1 LTRTAEIEA
10 ARDAGEDDPS
20 NTWSAKGRQEFA
32 VYNDLLSMHEGLEKR
47 LTECKTAEEIELVAD
62 LIHKGA
68 SSARAEDTK
77 SLKPAI
83 IDLITPPGGSISPP
97 LHRRQKIGQGYNH
110 YVTGEFLCP
119 AGLDWTNDE
128 IRRKLGSGEQIV
140 AGHHWPLFI
149 YQNNIFDPSNPWKGL
164 LKSDLLIKGFK
175 HIFIAPSSADSVDGV
190 MTTKSGNA
198 KIHGMHK
205 VTKASIVY
213 VATQVRFALS
223 SALHWSRSDKVTD
236 SENFYTSLLDTLED
250 PVHRSMVVDLLLFWD

>member
-1 LTRTAEIEA
+1 MPATRRAHTSADDEAPGLRVGARKKIIRTDPLTHTGQHFRQTVYAFSDLRYLLSQGLMRTAEIEA

-32 VYNDLLSMHEGLEKR
+32 VYNDLLLMHEGLEKR
-47 LTECKTAEEIELVAD
+47 LTECKMAEEIELVAD

-119 AGLDWTNDE
+119 AGLNWAND
-128 IRRKLGSGEQIV
+128 K
-140 AGHHWPLFI
+140 
-149 YQNNIFDPSNPWKGL
+149 
-164 LKSDLLIKGFK
+164 
-175 HIFIAPSSADSVDGV
+175 
-190 MTTKSGNA
+190 
-198 KIHGMHK
+198 
-205 VTKASIVY
+205 
-213 VATQVRFALS
+213 
-223 SALHWSRSDKVTD
+223 
-236 SENFYTSLLDTLED
+236 
-250 PVHRSMVVDLLLFWD
+250 